1 MVVAP
6 AQDNKVVSKLTPVCV
21 THIERRD
28 TLEACRSYDRP
39 HFLSSSLPIF
49 FNNNRTKKHKHK
61 QKNITDMSTMKDIL
75 NRMLNHEE
83 LSREET
89 KNILLGI
96 TRSQYPNEQITALL
110 TALQMRGITV
120 DELLGFRDGILE
132 SGVPA
137 LLDCDRY
144 IDVVG
149 TGGDRKNTFNI
160 STTSCFVIA
169 GAGYKVAKHGNYAST
184 SKSGA
189 SNVIEHHGIKF
200 TSDLDKLNRSLN
212 ECGIVYLHAQLFARA
227 MKFVG
232 PIRKALQF
240 PTCFNLLGPIVNPS
254 QPKCQLLGVATL
266 DQMRLYNNVYQKIG
280 IDYGIVNSIDG
291 YDEISLTGDFKVT
304 TNTYER
310 IFKPADLGLRT
321 AKPEELVAGATE
333 EEAAQIFDNV
343 LQNKALPAQKDIVLA
358 NAAFG
363 IQVYEQGKK
372 SIEECID
379 IARQSIESGKAWKTF
394 LKFAE
399 LNS

>member
-1 MVVAP
+1 M
-6 AQDNKVVSKLTPVCV
+6 Q
-21 THIERRD
+21 
-28 TLEACRSYDRP
+28 
-39 HFLSSSLPIF
+39 
-49 FNNNRTKKHKHK
+49 
-61 QKNITDMSTMKDIL
+61 TMKDIL

-83 LSREET
+83 LTREET
-89 KNILLGI
+89 KNILIGI
-96 TRSQYPNEQITALL
+96 TKSEYPNEQITALL

-132 SGVPA
+132 TGVPVP
-137 LLDCDRY
+137 LDCDRY

-169 GAGYKVAKHGNYAST
+169 GAGYKVAKHGNYAATST
-184 SKSGA
+184 SGA
-189 SNVIEHHGIKF
+189 SNVIANHGVKF
-200 TSDLDKLNRSLN
+200 TDDIDKRNRCIN
-212 ECGIVYLHAQLFARA
+212 ECGIVYLHAQFFAKA

-254 QPKCQLLGVATL
+254 KPQCQLLGVANL

-304 TNTYER
+304 TNNYER
-310 IFKPADLGLRT
+310 IFKPSDLGFGIT
-321 AKPEELVAGATE
+321 KPEELRAGADE
-333 EEAAQIFDNV
+333 KEAKEIFDNV
-343 LQNKALPAQKDIVLA
+343 LANTALPAQKNVVLA

-363 IQVYEQGKK
+363 IQVLEKGKK
-372 SIEECID
+372 DIEECVE
-379 IARQSIESGKAWKTF
+379 IARESIDSGTALATF
-394 LKFAE
+394 KKFVE

>member
-1 MVVAP
+1 
-6 AQDNKVVSKLTPVCV
+6 
-21 THIERRD
+21 
-28 TLEACRSYDRP
+28 
-39 HFLSSSLPIF
+39 
-49 FNNNRTKKHKHK
+49 
-61 QKNITDMSTMKDIL
+61 MKDIL

-83 LSREET
+83 LTREET
-89 KNILLGI
+89 KDILIGI
-96 TRSQYPNEQITALL
+96 TKSEFPNEQITALL

-132 SGVPA
+132 TGVPVP
-137 LLDCDRY
+137 LDCDRY

-169 GAGYKVAKHGNYAST
+169 GAGYKVAKHGNYAATST
-184 SKSGA
+184 SGA
-189 SNVIEHHGIKF
+189 SNVIANHGVTF
-200 TSDLDKLNRSLN
+200 TDDIDKLNRCIN
-212 ECGIVYLHAQLFARA
+212 ECGIVYLHAQLFAKA

-254 QPKCQLLGVATL
+254 KPQCQLLGVANL

-304 TNTYER
+304 TNNYER
-310 IFKPADLGLRT
+310 IFKPSDLGFGIT
-321 AKPEELVAGATE
+321 KPEELRAGADE
-333 EEAAQIFDNV
+333 KEAKEIFDNV
-343 LQNKALPAQKDIVLA
+343 LANTALPAQKNVVLA

-363 IQVYEQGKK
+363 IQVLEKGKK
-372 SIEECID
+372 DIEECVE
-379 IARQSIESGKAWKTF
+379 IARESIDSGKALATF
-394 LKFAE
+394 KKFVK

>member
-1 MVVAP
+1 M
-6 AQDNKVVSKLTPVCV
+6 Q
-21 THIERRD
+21 
-28 TLEACRSYDRP
+28 
-39 HFLSSSLPIF
+39 
-49 FNNNRTKKHKHK
+49 
-61 QKNITDMSTMKDIL
+61 TMKDIL

-83 LSREET
+83 LTREET
-89 KNILLGI
+89 KNILVGI
-96 TRSQYPNEQITALL
+96 TKSEYPNEQITALL

-132 SGVPA
+132 TGVPVP
-137 LLDCDRY
+137 LDCDRY

-169 GAGYKVAKHGNYAST
+169 GAGYKVAKHGNYAATST
-184 SKSGA
+184 SGA
-189 SNVIEHHGIKF
+189 SNVIANHGVMF
-200 TSDLDKLNRSLN
+200 TDDIDKLNRCIN
-212 ECGIVYLHAQLFARA
+212 ECGIVYLHAQLFAKA

-254 QPKCQLLGVATL
+254 KPQCQLLGVANL
-266 DQMRLYNNVYQKIG
+266 DQMRLYSNVYQKIG

-304 TNTYER
+304 TNCYER
-310 IFKPADLGLRT
+310 IFNPSDLGFGIT
-321 AKPEELVAGATE
+321 KPEELRAGADE
-333 EEAAQIFDNV
+333 KEAKEIFDNV
-343 LQNKALPAQKDIVLA
+343 LANTALPAQKNVVLA

-363 IQVYEQGKK
+363 IQVLEKGKK
-372 SIEECID
+372 D
-379 IARQSIESGKAWKTF
+379 IAECVEIARESIDSGKALATF
-394 LKFAE
+394 KKFVE

>member
-1 MVVAP
+1 M
-6 AQDNKVVSKLTPVCV
+6 Q
-21 THIERRD
+21 
-28 TLEACRSYDRP
+28 
-39 HFLSSSLPIF
+39 
-49 FNNNRTKKHKHK
+49 
-61 QKNITDMSTMKDIL
+61 TMKDIL

-83 LSREET
+83 LTREET
-89 KNILLGI
+89 KNILIGI
-96 TRSQYPNEQITALL
+96 TKSEYPNEQITALL

-132 SGVPA
+132 TGVPVP
-137 LLDCDRY
+137 LDCDRY

-169 GAGYKVAKHGNYAST
+169 GAGYKVAKHGNYAATST
-184 SKSGA
+184 SGA
-189 SNVIEHHGIKF
+189 SNVIANHGVKF
-200 TSDLDKLNRSLN
+200 TDDIDKLNRCIN

-254 QPKCQLLGVATL
+254 KPQCQLLGVANL

-304 TNTYER
+304 TNNYER
-310 IFKPADLGLRT
+310 IFKPSDLGFGIT
-321 AKPEELVAGATE
+321 KPEELRAGADE
-333 EEAAQIFDNV
+333 KEAKEIFDNV
-343 LQNKALPAQKDIVLA
+343 LANTALPAQKNVVLA

-363 IQVYEQGKK
+363 IQVLEKGKK
-372 SIEECID
+372 DIEECVE
-379 IARQSIESGKAWKTF
+379 IARESIDSGKALATF
-394 LKFAE
+394 KKFVE

>member
-1 MVVAP
+1 M
-6 AQDNKVVSKLTPVCV
+6 Q
-21 THIERRD
+21 
-28 TLEACRSYDRP
+28 
-39 HFLSSSLPIF
+39 
-49 FNNNRTKKHKHK
+49 
-61 QKNITDMSTMKDIL
+61 TMKDIL

-83 LSREET
+83 LTREET
-89 KNILLGI
+89 KNILIGI
-96 TRSQYPNEQITALL
+96 TKSEFPNEQITALL

-132 SGVPA
+132 TGVPVP
-137 LLDCDRY
+137 LDCDRY

-169 GAGYKVAKHGNYAST
+169 GAGYKVAKHGNYAATST
-184 SKSGA
+184 SGA
-189 SNVIEHHGIKF
+189 SNVIANHGVTF
-200 TSDLDKLNRSLN
+200 TDDIDRLNRCIN
-212 ECGIVYLHAQLFARA
+212 ECGIVYLHAQLFAKA

-254 QPKCQLLGVATL
+254 KPQCQLLGVANL

-304 TNTYER
+304 TNNYDR
-310 IFKPADLGLRT
+310 IFKPSDLGFGITR
-321 AKPEELVAGATE
+321 PEELRAGADE
-333 EEAAQIFDNV
+333 KEAKEIFDNV
-343 LQNKALPAQKDIVLA
+343 LANTALPTQKNVVLA

-363 IQVYEQGKK
+363 IQVLEKGKK
-372 SIEECID
+372 DIEECVE
-379 IARQSIESGKAWKTF
+379 IARESIDSGKALATF
-394 LKFAE
+394 KKFVE